1 MGVAR
6 FRARFSSANTGT
18 SRRYEC
24 KVAFRGVDLTS
35 PRFQVSQDRAIDALN
50 YVWDKGCL
58 RKRHG
63 LKDAFGQVPQIY
75 YYAINDYAGDG
86 SHISTYEEYTGK
98 YGDSADFRTN
108 AEDSPVH
115 DLWVLENILIIHKG
129 RALFWTPKGNRFL
142 NSKPK
147 PIAAKN
153 TGLANSSAAYY
164 MYEVPNEKLS
174 AFVGGGKLW
183 LLTGSKYYVIG
194 ITSKGPSMS
203 VVANSDMCYAPT
215 TTIGIVQS
223 GSSIGDT
230 RQTYESANLLSEW
243 RINGLVGG
251 IKNAD
256 ENTKGYAYTLDSPII
271 ARDESDYSKLH
282 ITITTLGK
290 VNR

>member
-63 LKDAFGQVPQIY
+63 LKEPFGKAPLIWYSPV
-75 YYAINDYAGDG
+75 NEWAGDG
-86 SHISTYEEYTGK
+86 SHISTDEEYTGTSGA
-98 YGDSADFRTN
+98 YRTN
-108 AEDSPVH
+108 AEDSSVH
-115 DLWVLENILIIHKG
+115 DLWSLGDVLIIHKG
-129 RALFWTPKGNRFL
+129 RVLFWIKNGYHTFVW
-142 NSKPK
+142 KPK
-147 PIAAKN
+147 PISAKN
-153 TGLANSSAAYY
+153 TSLINSSTAYY
-164 MYEVPNEKLS
+164 LYEVPDEKLS

-183 LLTGSKYYVIG
+183 LLTGNKFYVLERTKTG
-194 ITSKGPSMS
+194 VKMS

-256 ENTKGYAYTLDSPII
+256 ENTKGYTYTLDSPII
-271 ARDESDYSKLH
+271 AHDESDYSKLR